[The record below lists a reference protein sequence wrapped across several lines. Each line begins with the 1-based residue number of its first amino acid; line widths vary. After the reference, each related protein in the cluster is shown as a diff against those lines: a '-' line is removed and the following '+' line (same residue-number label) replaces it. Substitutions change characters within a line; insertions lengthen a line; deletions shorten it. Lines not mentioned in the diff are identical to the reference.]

1 MIKKILILSLLF
13 SPLVSQADYLEDTFK
28 RIEADDATV
37 LQGLR
42 DDRTGVLKERY
53 DTNNDVG
60 KYSFLYHFNS
70 DLLDFATVSSFE
82 FIFGIKKDFG
92 WIDFSVTKS
101 SARFEEVTENNPA
114 VGAATQELLE
124 DSLGLLTVGVGLS
137 HRTHYIRHLFHND
150 TLYETVGAFL
160 TYNQVDD
167 SLRSLTFKGGG
178 FKADFGVHKRTSES
192 FHIGG
197 KMSYNLMHVKKA
209 QEFEGESSSSRSLLL
224 SWVTFGL
231 DFTFYY

>member
-1 MIKKILILSLLF
+1 MIKVYLLLAILLYVPASY
-13 SPLVSQADYLEDTFK
+13 ADYLEDTFS
-28 RIEADDATV
+28 RIEEDDATI
-37 LQGLR
+37 LQGFR
-42 DDRTGVLKERY
+42 DDETGIQRERY
-53 DTNNDVG
+53 NVNNDQG

-70 DLLDFATVSSFE
+70 DLLEFATVSSFE
-82 FIFGIKKDFG
+82 FIFGVKKDFG
-92 WIDFSVTKS
+92 WLDFTISKS
-101 SARFEEVTENNPA
+101 SARFEEVTLNNPA
-114 VGAATQELLE
+114 VGAATQDLLE
-124 DSLGLLTVGVGLS
+124 DSLGILTLGMGLS
-137 HRTHYIRHLFHND
+137 YRTHYIRHLFHND
-150 TLYETVGAFL
+150 SLYETVGAFI

-178 FKADFGVHKRTSES
+178 IKADFGVHKRASES

-197 KMSYNLMHVKKA
+197 KMSYNLIHVKKA